1 MEQLTA
7 RQHEVLDFCS
17 RYVLENHNFPTLLE
31 ISNYLGS
38 NSTATA
44 RGHLDALAKKGFL
57 QKRKNGSYKFLK
69 LELIL
74 KERKQ

>member
-1 MEQLTA
+1 MEQLTV
-7 RQHEVLDFCS
+7 RQCEILDICS
-17 RYVLENHNFPTLLE
+17 KYVLENHSFPTLRELTE
-31 ISNYLGS
+31 FINAK
-38 NSTATA
+38 STGTA

-69 LELIL
+69 LELEL